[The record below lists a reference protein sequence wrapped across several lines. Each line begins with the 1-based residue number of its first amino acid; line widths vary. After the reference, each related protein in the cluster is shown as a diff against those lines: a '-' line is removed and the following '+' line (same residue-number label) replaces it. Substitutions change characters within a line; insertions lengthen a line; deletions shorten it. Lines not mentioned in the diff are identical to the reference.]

1 MPFRFF
7 LLSLCLVTAVAQAQE
22 PPAPAAPPAAAPTPA
37 AAEDAVPTVAAPV
50 SGEKAAAEVVPF
62 DASTLLS
69 VGVPRSKAERD
80 EMAERATLL
89 KEESRLRKEEAE
101 KNLAEASP
109 VCWKKFLVSACLDDA
124 RVAYRKDVS
133 IAKRQERQ
141 SQSLERNVRKFDAAE
156 HARQRD
162 EDNARK
168 DAENARKA
176 AEHRAKQEAKN
187 QAREGKS
194 SRP

>member
-7 LLSLCLVTAVAQAQE
+7 LLSLWLASAVAQAQE
-22 PPAPAAPPAAAPTPA
+22 SPAPAKQPAEAPAAAAPEENAAATAEPA
-37 AAEDAVPTVAAPV
+37 AT
-50 SGEKAAAEVVPF
+50 KAATEAVPF

-69 VGVPRSKAERD
+69 IGVPRNKAERD

-89 KEESRLRKEEAE
+89 KEESRLRKEAAE
-101 KNLAEASP
+101 KTLADASP

-133 IAKRQERQ
+133 IARRQERQ
-141 SQSLERNVRKFDAAE
+141 SQSLQRNVRKFDAAE

-168 DAENARKA
+168 EAENARKA
-176 AEHRAKQEAKN
+176 AEYRAKQEAKSK
-187 QAREGKS
+187 AR
-194 SRP
+194 

>member
-7 LLSLCLVTAVAQAQE
+7 LLSLCLATAVAQAQE
-22 PPAPAAPPAAAPTPA
+22 PLAPATPPAEAPPTA
-37 AAEDAVPTVAAPV
+37 AAEDGTAATAAPA
-50 SGEKAAAEVVPF
+50 SAAKTEAEAVPF

-80 EMAERATLL
+80 EMAERSALL
-89 KEESRLRKEEAE
+89 KEESRLRREAAE
-101 KNLAEASP
+101 KALAEASP

-176 AEHRAKQEAKN
+176 AEYRAEREAKSKARAEN
-187 QAREGKS
+187 Q

>member
-22 PPAPAAPPAAAPTPA
+22 PAASAAPSAAASAPA
-37 AAEDAVPTVAAPV
+37 AAEDNSAAP
-50 SGEKAAAEVVPF
+50 AAATKAEAELVPF
-62 DASTLLS
+62 DASALLS

-80 EMAERATLL
+80 EMAERAAVL
-89 KEESRLRKEEAE
+89 KEESRLRRETAE
-101 KNLAEASP
+101 KVLADASP

-141 SQSLERNVRKFDAAE
+141 SQSLERNVRKYDAAE
-156 HARQRD
+156 HARLRD

-176 AEHRAKQEAKN
+176 AEYRAEREAKSK
-187 QAREGKS
+187 ARAEKQ